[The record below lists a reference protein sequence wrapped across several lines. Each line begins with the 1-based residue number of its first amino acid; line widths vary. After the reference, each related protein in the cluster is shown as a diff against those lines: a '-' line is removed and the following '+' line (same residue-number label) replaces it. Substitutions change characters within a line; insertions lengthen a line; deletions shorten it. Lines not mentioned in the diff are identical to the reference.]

1 MSEVRDLLEGANFA
15 HLATLGPDGEPHSVP
30 VWVTLEGGRLCF
42 FTQPSSQK
50 AKNVERDARVAVS
63 VIDHTEPYRG
73 GWVRGRVVATREGD
87 AALEVMDRMAVQY
100 TGEPFPMRSGVLY
113 EVEIDKEG
121 FMALP
126 FRHEP
131 TA

>member
-1 MSEVRDLLEGANFA
+1 MSEAIDLLEGPNFA

-30 VWVTLEGGRLCF
+30 VWAAMEGDRVVF

-50 AKNVERDARVAVS
+50 AKNVERDARVAIS
-63 VIDHTEPYRG
+63 VVDFEQPYRG
-73 GWVRGRVVATREGD
+73 GWVRGRVVATREGE
-87 AALEVMDRMAVQY
+87 AALEVMDRMAQQY

-113 EVEIDKEG
+113 EVEVEKEG

-126 FRHEP
+126 FRHDP
-131 TA
+131 S